1 MPNLTPSQ
9 TAIIKS
15 TAPLLATHGTTITT
29 LFYSTLLTTHPAL
42 KSVFSNTHQAT
53 GAQPRAL
60 AGALLAYATHIDDLG
75 ALSPTLALICAK
87 HASLGITPAQYA
99 VVATGLLAA
108 LEDVLTP
115 AVFTADVKDAWA
127 AAYWQLA
134 DIMIAAEAALYASAS
149 WQGFRAFKIARKEV
163 ESAEITSFYLEPVE
177 GERVLPVYKPGQY
190 VSVQV
195 AVPALGEGVL
205 QARQYSL
212 SDAPGKPY
220 FRISV
225 KRESGYESAAAAP
238 GKEKLHPGWVSNI
251 LHAEKGV
258 GDVVGVAHPYGDF
271 FLEVQG
277 EGPVVLI
284 SGGVGLTSL
293 MAMLN
298 ALVERGAG
306 REVTW
311 VHSARNASVRAF
323 GAHVEEVERAAGNVR
338 VRLFDTHG
346 GRMELGELD
355 KEKELFLGDER
366 AEYFVCGPAQFM
378 LDVETKLKGYGVDAG
393 RIKMELF
400 GTGGVPRGLSKI

>member
-1 MPNLTPSQ
+1 MAPPLTPSQ

-29 LFYSTLLTTHPAL
+29 HFYTTLLAAHPPL
-42 KSVFSNTHQAT
+42 RSIFSATHQAT

-87 HASLGITPAQYA
+87 HASLGITPAQYG
-99 VVATGLLAA
+99 VVGTGLLAA

-115 AVFTADVKDAWA
+115 AVFTAEVKDAWA

-134 DIMIAAEAALYASAS
+134 DIMIAAEAELYAQAA
-149 WQGFRAFKIARKEV
+149 WQGWREFRVARKEV
-163 ESAEITSFYLEPVE
+163 ESAEITSFYLEPVD
-177 GERVLPVYKPGQY
+177 GGKLPRYKPGQY

-195 AVPALGEGVL
+195 PVPQLGEGVL

-212 SDAPGKPY
+212 SDAPGKGY

-225 KRESGYESAAAAP
+225 KRESGLVSAAAGP
-238 GKEKLHPGWVSNI
+238 GVEKGQPGWVSNI
-251 LHAEKGV
+251 LHAEKAV

-271 FLEVQG
+271 YLEVEG

-298 ALVERGAG
+298 ALVERKSG
-306 REVTW
+306 RKVAW
-311 VHSARNASVRAF
+311 IHAARNASVRGF
-323 GAHVEEVERAAGNVR
+323 RGHVEEVEKTADNVHA
-338 VRLFDTHG
+338 VLFDTLG
-346 GRMELGELD
+346 GRMDLGALD
-355 KEKELFLGDER
+355 REKDLFLGDER
-366 AEYFVCGPAQFM
+366 AEYFICGPEGFM
-378 LDVETKLKGYGVDAG
+378 VDVETKLKAYGVDAG

-400 GTGGVPRGLSKI
+400 GTGGVPRGLEKL